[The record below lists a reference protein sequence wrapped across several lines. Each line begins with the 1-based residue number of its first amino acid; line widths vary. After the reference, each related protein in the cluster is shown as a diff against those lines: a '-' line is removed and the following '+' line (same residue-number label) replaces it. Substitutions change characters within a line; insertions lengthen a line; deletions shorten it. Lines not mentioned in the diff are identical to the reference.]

1 MIYII
6 CGHIKF
12 WKGQIQGNFFQK
24 YETKVVSN
32 TYKIKGGQGTIDNEL
47 KNVLS
52 AYMYWKTMTA
62 ITNASGF
69 IHKEPRNAVE
79 CRWSGVE
86 GCLLHQILYLVQTQL
101 NHLN

>member
-1 MIYII
+1 
-6 CGHIKF
+6 
-12 WKGQIQGNFFQK
+12 
-24 YETKVVSN
+24 
-32 TYKIKGGQGTIDNEL
+32 
-47 KNVLS
+47 
-52 AYMYWKTMTA
+52 MTA